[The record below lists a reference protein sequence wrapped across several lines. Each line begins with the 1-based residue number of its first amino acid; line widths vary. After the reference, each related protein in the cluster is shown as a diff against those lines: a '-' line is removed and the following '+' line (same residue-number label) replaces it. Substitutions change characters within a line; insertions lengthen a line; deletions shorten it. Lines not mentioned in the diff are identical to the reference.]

1 MAIKRPS
8 KSMGTPLRRPVA
20 SVAALHVD
28 LRARQQMVPGDR
40 YLGWLCKNRSC
51 GVLIAIAPP
60 AGGKVAVQKIRINS
74 RRSNARIVG
83 MRICIAGALGVNM
96 STLRKRRTLKSVH
109 AIKPIRKSTTCRGG
123 RANPRSLNSRW
134 EVHRAE

>member
-8 KSMGTPLRRPVA
+8 KSMGTPLRRPMA

-28 LRARQQMVPGDR
+28 LRAKQQMVPGDR

-60 AGGKVAVQKIRINS
+60 AGGKVAVQKIEDQLTALKCPHCGDEDLYRWS
-74 RRSNARIVG
+74 ARSEHEYAPR
-83 MRICIAGALGVNM
+83 GV
-96 STLRKRRTLKSVH
+96 
-109 AIKPIRKSTTCRGG
+109 AP
-123 RANPRSLNSRW
+123 
-134 EVHRAE
+134 